1 MRLNGTYGDHII
13 SDAISQIYNVYI
25 QVISSLGPQATVN
38 INQENGR
45 QAIVL
50 EHYAEGQ
57 GDHYVCLRVTPN
69 FDCSEYE

>member
-1 MRLNGTYGDHII
+1 MRLNGTCGGHII
-13 SDAISQIYNVYI
+13 LDAISRIYNVYI
-25 QVISSLGPQATVN
+25 QVISSLGPQATVS

-45 QAIVL
+45 QTIVL